1 MNTAFSRILSAMA
14 LAAGLGLSTPAMA
27 QISDQV
33 DRTAAT
39 DAAAQEAAEATPAL
53 IEPGNQVNPTALS
66 VHEESLMEALGPGQ
80 QVVGRITIPNESA
93 AGLIKPANK
102 GWAATNSGFL
112 EWVSIGIIV
121 LTLLVLIGFYL
132 YRGRIRIEKGLSGVK
147 ITRFTG
153 IERFA
158 HWVTAVSFVLLALTG
173 LNLVIGRSFMLPL
186 VGEGGFGAMTQT
198 GKMIHNYIGWA
209 FMVGLAMI
217 FVMWVGR
224 NLPKKRDLE
233 WIKQGGGIFQE
244 GVHPPAGKFNAGQ
257 KVIFWS
263 VVLGGAALAF
273 TGVMLLFP
281 AQTAGAGQWQT
292 FQLVHGFAAAIM
304 TAVILAHIYIG
315 TIGMEGAFDAMG
327 SGEVDLNWAK
337 EHHSE
342 WVKEKQAK
350 GTAPVKGAAATPAE

>member
-1 MNTAFSRILSAMA
+1 MNTAFSRILSAAA
-14 LAAGLGLSTPAMA
+14 LAAGLALTAPAMA

-33 DRTAAT
+33 DTTAAT

-66 VHEESLMEALGPGQ
+66 VHEDTLMEALGPDQ

-102 GWAATNSGFL
+102 GWAGLNSGLL
-112 EWVSIGIIV
+112 EIVTIGILV
-121 LTLLVLIGFYL
+121 VTLLGLLGFYL
-132 YRGRIRIEKGLSGVK
+132 YRGRIRVEKGLSGVR

-158 HWVTAVSFVLLALTG
+158 HWLTAISFITLALTG
-173 LNLVIGRSFMLPL
+173 LNVVIGRSVLLPL
-186 VGEGGFGAMTQT
+186 VGEGAFGAITQT
-198 GKMIHNYIGWA
+198 GKLMHNYIGWA
-209 FMVGLAMI
+209 FMAGLVLI

-224 NLPKKRDLE
+224 NIPRKRDLE
-233 WIKQGGGIFQE
+233 WIKQAGGIFQK

-257 KVIFWS
+257 KIIFWS

-273 TGVMLLFP
+273 TGVMMLFP
-281 AQTAGAGQWQT
+281 GQTSGAGQWHL

-304 TAVILAHIYIG
+304 AAIVLAHIYIG
-315 TIGMEGAFDAMG
+315 SVGMEGAFDDMG
-327 SGEVDLNWAK
+327 QGEVDVNWAK
-337 EHHSE
+337 QHHAL
-342 WVKEKQAK
+342 WVDKVMMTK
-350 GTAPVKGAAATPAE
+350 GKGSATPAE